1 MQEGVPPRL
10 RQKPL
15 RCPPRGS
22 NSRLGAA
29 LRREGVPPRLRLL
42 LALAVIAL
50 CAGCD
55 TATSVA
61 ARAGLVSFE
70 ERCEQKLPKTTID
83 IVAAPIEYATDRDR
97 SYTELTQMSGETS
110 SAVHAFGLTTAEIS
124 HHASLETAGI
134 EDTRSGR
141 TCVRPAIRVELAMT
155 PMTVY
160 VSREVTDD
168 PCRAA
173 TILEHE
179 LKHVAVYRERL
190 AEVGDEVRAAL
201 VRTYDN
207 RVFYFSN
214 RAEGQRQMEWA
225 LSQQLGTL
233 LDDNARQIKQR
244 QRQVDSPEEY
254 ARVAAACGGIRVD
267 PQT

>member
-1 MQEGVPPRL
+1 
-10 RQKPL
+10 
-15 RCPPRGS
+15 
-22 NSRLGAA
+22 
-29 LRREGVPPRLRLL
+29 LRLL
-42 LALAVIAL
+42 LAVFSVVAL

-55 TATSVA
+55 AATSVA
-61 ARAGLVSFE
+61 ARTGLVTFE
-70 ERCEQKLPKTTID
+70 EGCEQKLPKTTID
-83 IVAAPIEYATDRDR
+83 IVAAPIEYATNRDR

-124 HHASLETAGI
+124 HHAWLETAGI

-141 TCVRPAIRVELAMT
+141 TCVRPAIRIELSMT

-173 TILEHE
+173 MILEHE
-179 LKHVAVYRERL
+179 MKHVAVYRQRL
-190 AEVGDEVRAAL
+190 AEISAEVRAAL

-207 RVFYFSN
+207 RVFYFSD
-214 RAEGQRQMEWA
+214 RAEGHRQMEQA
-225 LSQQLGTL
+225 LSQQLSTL
-233 LDDNARQIKQR
+233 LDDNARQIKER

-254 ARVAAACGGIRVD
+254 ARVAAACGGIRVE